1 MVRESLAAG
10 AAFLTPVAPL
20 VNCLASSRFHRRSA
34 ALSLL
39 LLLAMSSAWSAGCRH
54 ALRVT
59 RASWPP
65 YLVNHE
71 DGQHSGMDFEI
82 LQALMNE
89 SGCRL
94 QWVDPL
100 PRRRRIL
107 QLQEG
112 EIDLILAAT
121 PKNPP
126 AAGVRYTRVYRE
138 EVLGVLALR
147 SLQGRELPA
156 PAARLSSFEDV
167 LRTRT
172 PLLVLNAGRLGPDFE
187 PWRAPLRE
195 AGLLELFET
204 HGKGVAMLQRQRAP
218 LILGDVAS
226 LLDLARKQNM
236 VLQLMPFGTVR
247 GPVAFM
253 LSEKSVS
260 EADAQLLDQALG
272 RLEARGVLREIR
284 RRYGLD

>member
-1 MVRESLAAG
+1 M
-10 AAFLTPVAPL
+10 
-20 VNCLASSRFHRRSA
+20 NCLARPRTARIHVA
-34 ALSLL
+34 LL
-39 LLLAMSSAWSAGCRH
+39 LLLLLFSMSAAWGAGCRH
-54 ALRVT
+54 ALRIT

-65 YLVNHE
+65 YLVYQE
-71 DGQHSGMDFEI
+71 GGQHSGLDFEI
-82 LQALMNE
+82 LQALMSE
-89 SGCRL
+89 TGCRL
-94 QWVDPL
+94 QWVEPL
-100 PRRRRIL
+100 PRRRRIM
-107 QLQEG
+107 QLQAG

-121 PKNPP
+121 PKHPP
-126 AAGVRYTRVYRE
+126 APGVRYTRTYRDE
-138 EVLGVLALR
+138 LLGVLALR
-147 SLQGRELPA
+147 SLQGRELPG

-172 PLLVLNAGRLGPDFE
+172 PLLALNAGRLGPDFE

-195 AGLLELFET
+195 AGLLEPFET

-226 LLDLARKQNM
+226 LLDLAQQQDM
-236 VLQLMPFGTVR
+236 VLQLMPFGMVR
-247 GPVAFM
+247 APVAFM

-260 EADAQLLDQALG
+260 EAEAQLLDQALG

>member
-1 MVRESLAAG
+1 MLAG
-10 AAFLTPVAPL
+10 AWLPFT
-20 VNCLASSRFHRRSA
+20 
-34 ALSLL
+34 
-39 LLLAMSSAWSAGCRH
+39 AWAGGCSH

-59 RASWPP
+59 RATWPP
-65 YLVNHE
+65 YL
-71 DGQHSGMDFEI
+71 DYPPGGQPSGLDYEI

-89 SGCRL
+89 TGCSL
-94 QWVDPL
+94 QWVEPL
-100 PRRRRIL
+100 PRRRRLL

-112 EIDLILAAT
+112 EIDLVLAAT
-121 PKNPP
+121 PKSPP
-126 AAGVRYTRVYRE
+126 APGVRYTRNYRD

-147 SLQGRELPA
+147 SLQGRPVPA
-156 PAARLSSFEDV
+156 PVARLSSFEDV

-172 PLLVLNAGRLGPDFE
+172 PVLVLNAGRLGSDFE
-187 PWRAPLRE
+187 AWRAPLRE

-204 HGKGVAMLQRQRAP
+204 HGKGMAMLQRQRAP

-226 LLDLARKQNM
+226 LLDLARRQDM
-236 VLQLMPFGTVR
+236 GLQLMPFGAVR

-260 EADAQLLDQALG
+260 EAEAQRLDQALG